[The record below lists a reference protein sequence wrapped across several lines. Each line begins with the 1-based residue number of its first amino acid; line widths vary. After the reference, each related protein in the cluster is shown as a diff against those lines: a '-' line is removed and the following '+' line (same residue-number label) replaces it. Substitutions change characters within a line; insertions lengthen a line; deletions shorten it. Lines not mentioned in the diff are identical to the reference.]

1 MRTDSDRATAQPVQV
16 TVRSPGGG
24 LVRLLAV
31 AVTMVLV
38 TVLVLAGATRLFHWT
53 WPFGA
58 QERDR
63 SGPVV
68 LTAVHD
74 LADYHA
80 AGGSYQVVI
89 DLQEDNKLLPEI
101 IKGRRTLFLAVG
113 SVDAVVNFSK
123 IGPNGVSVSSDRR
136 TVTLTLPHAQLAKPV
151 IDTDQSRLLD
161 LNLGLIDRLGSL
173 FGGNPGGDQ
182 QRVFQLA
189 EQKLAAA
196 ATQSELVAR
205 AETNTR
211 TTLEKLLKAL
221 GFSTVVINFTDQT
234 TGR

>member
-1 MRTDSDRATAQPVQV
+1 MRTDTDRAEPVHV

-24 LVRLLAV
+24 LFRLLVV
-31 AVTMVLV
+31 AITMVLV
-38 TVLVLAGATRLFHWT
+38 TVLVLAGATRLFHWN
-53 WPFGA
+53 WPFGS
-58 QERDR
+58 QEQDR

-89 DLQEDNKLLPEI
+89 DLREDNRLLPDV

-113 SVDAVVNFSK
+113 SVDAVVDFGK
-123 IGPNGVSVSSDRR
+123 VGPNGVTVSADRR
-136 TVTLTLPHAQLAKPV
+136 TVTLTLPHAQLVKPV

-161 LNLGLIDRLGSL
+161 LNLGVIDRLGTL
-173 FGGNPGGDQ
+173 FGGSNPGGDQ

-189 EQKLAAA
+189 EQKLATA
-196 ATQSELVAR
+196 ATQSELVGR

-211 TTLEKLLKAL
+211 NTMDKLLKAL
-221 GFSTVVINFTDQT
+221 GFTTVVVNFSDQAN
-234 TGR
+234 GR